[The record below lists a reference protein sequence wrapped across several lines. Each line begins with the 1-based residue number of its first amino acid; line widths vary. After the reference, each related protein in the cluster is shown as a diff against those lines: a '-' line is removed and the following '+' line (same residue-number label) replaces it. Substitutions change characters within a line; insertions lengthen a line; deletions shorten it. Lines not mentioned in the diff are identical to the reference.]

1 MCILLLYNN
10 EISINLYNELKNIGE
25 RVVLFSEKID
35 LNKIK
40 KLNASFVVS
49 YNYRYI
55 IGEDVIKYMNN
66 KIVNL
71 HTSFLPWN
79 RGANPNLWSFIE
91 DTPKG
96 VTIHQLSEKLDRG
109 KILIQKEIA
118 FDEKKETFASTY
130 KKLND
135 EIVKLF
141 INNWKA
147 IKNGELLPEKQTGH
161 GSYHTTKDYLV
172 LKEKI
177 DFTWDDNIYEF
188 MQRYNKMIKEGE

>member
-10 EISINLYNELKNIGE
+10 QISINLYNELKNIGE
-25 RVVLFSEKID
+25 KVVLFSEKID

-40 KLNASFVVS
+40 ELNVSFVVS
-49 YNYRYI
+49 YNYRYLI
-55 IGEDVIKYMNN
+55 DEDVIKYMNN
-66 KIVNL
+66 KIINL

-79 RGANPNLWSFIE
+79 RGANPNLWSFID

-109 KILIQKEIA
+109 KILIQKEIE
-118 FDEKKETFASTY
+118 FDEKKETFASSY

-135 EIVKLF
+135 EVVKLF

-147 IKNGELLPEKQTGH
+147 IKKGELLPEKQKGH
-161 GSYHTTKDYLV
+161 GSYHTTKDYLA

>member
-10 EISINLYNELKNIGE
+10 EISLDLCTELKKNGE
-25 RVVLFSEKID
+25 NVVLFSEKID

-40 KLNASFVVS
+40 KLNTTFIIS
-49 YNYRYI
+49 YNYRYF

-79 RGANPNLWSFIE
+79 RGANPNLWSFI
-91 DTPKG
+91 DNTPKG

-109 KILIQKEIA
+109 KILLQKEVT
-118 FDEKKETFASTY
+118 FDEKKETFASSY
-130 KKLND
+130 KKLNN
-135 EIVKLF
+135 EIVELF

-147 IKNGELLPEKQTGH
+147 IKNGELLPKKQIENGT
-161 GSYHTTKDYLV
+161 YHTTKDYLS

-177 DFTWDDNIYEF
+177 DFTWNDNISEF
-188 MQRYNKMIKEGE
+188 MQRYNKMIREGE

>member
-10 EISINLYNELKNIGE
+10 QISINLYNELKNIGE
-25 RVVLFSEKID
+25 KVVLFSEKID

-40 KLNASFVVS
+40 ELNVSFVVS
-49 YNYRYI
+49 YNYRYLI
-55 IGEDVIKYMNN
+55 DEDVIKYMNN
-66 KIVNL
+66 KIINL
-71 HTSFLPWN
+71 HISFLPWN
-79 RGANPNLWSFIE
+79 RGANPNLWSFID

-109 KILIQKEIA
+109 KILLQKEVI
-118 FDEKKETFASTY
+118 FDEKKETFASSY
-130 KKLND
+130 KKLNN

-141 INNWKA
+141 VNNWKA
-147 IKNGELLPEKQTGH
+147 IKNGGLLPKKQIENGT
-161 GSYHTTKDYLV
+161 YHTTKDYLS